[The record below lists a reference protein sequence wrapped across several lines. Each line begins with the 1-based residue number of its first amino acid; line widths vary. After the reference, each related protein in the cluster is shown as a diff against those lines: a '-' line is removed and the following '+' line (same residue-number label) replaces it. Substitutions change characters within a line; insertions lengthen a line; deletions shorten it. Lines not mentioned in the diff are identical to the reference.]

1 METGASWKIH
11 SNRVEP
17 KRKGIDLEPE
27 QETVDPSAVMSLTPE
42 TVVVGGAGNTEMEAP
57 ESTRKR
63 RFESES
69 WR

>member
-17 KRKGIDLEPE
+17 KRKGISLEPE

-42 TVVVGGAGNTEMEAP
+42 TVEVEGAGKTEMDAP
-57 ESTRKR
+57 VSTRKR

-69 WR
+69 RR